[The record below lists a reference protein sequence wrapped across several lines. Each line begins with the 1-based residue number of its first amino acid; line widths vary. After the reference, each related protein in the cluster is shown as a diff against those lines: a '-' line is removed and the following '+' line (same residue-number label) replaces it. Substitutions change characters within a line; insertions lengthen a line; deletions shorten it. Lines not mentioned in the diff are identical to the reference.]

1 MGCIGVREGDDRV
14 EATIGFQLCK
24 TPSGVQVGGVA
35 LFPLRVVHVRKVIL
49 LIGVELFFIDAL
61 FFIVGTFILFI
72 LIELE
77 VIVSRI
83 VELFRD
89 VVIVLLEVIGSVC
102 RLRFLPAAVAR
113 RCA

>member
-1 MGCIGVREGDDRV
+1 MGCIGVGEGDDRV
-14 EATIGFQLCK
+14 EATIG
-24 TPSGVQVGGVA
+24 GGVA
-35 LFPLRVVHVRKVIL
+35 LFPFRVVHVRKVIL

>member
-49 LIGVELFFIDAL
+49 LVGEGLFIIIAL
-61 FFIVGTFILFI
+61 FLIVGTLIFFIII
-72 LIELE
+72 LQLE
-77 VIVSRI
+77 FIVSCI
-83 VELFRD
+83 L
-89 VVIVLLEVIGSVC
+89 
-102 RLRFLPAAVAR
+102 
-113 RCA
+113 

>member
-1 MGCIGVREGDDRV
+1 MIILFSEFVRFLGWF
-14 EATIGFQLCK
+14 A
-24 TPSGVQVGGVA
+24 
-35 LFPLRVVHVRKVIL
+35 IL
-49 LIGVELFFIDAL
+49 INWLFFTIVTSIIVEGVLLVGHVVFDSPL
-61 FFIVGTFILFI
+61 ISFIVGTFILFI